1 MRRSRFRRMLTIHY
15 RARSE
20 RWEISADFSSAS
32 ELILSRWFRNYFMFR
47 FLTSWRISCY
57 TILCK
62 FSFGW
67 SLYVILFSFN
77 WPIPSHEQEN
87 ERKAKTKRDVIY
99 LPKWFLSSSLK
110 RTCWLKFFT
119 LHPAVSCWFS
129 WFIRRLFSGASPNF
143 SSTLNFVYVSVS
155 VSTSANYH
163 MTTTAPSYLIF
174 ADQLMLNTLNVL
186 LVAAEISTKK
196 KQLQHLI

>member
-1 MRRSRFRRMLTIHY
+1 
-15 RARSE
+15 
-20 RWEISADFSSAS
+20 
-32 ELILSRWFRNYFMFR
+32 MFR

-77 WPIPSHEQEN
+77 WPIPSREQEN
-87 ERKAKTKRDVIY
+87 ERKAKTKWDVIY

-196 KQLQHLI
+196 ATPTLNLICAVQSIFCACKYKKAQQHEKKEARKKKLSSI